1 MGRKSSVYGKLI
13 NDNGEEQKI
22 LNNDPYAN
30 YKQVKWAEIT
40 AESRTGAEITISRD
54 KKVSVTYDGIEK
66 QVTGISGTPAKV
78 ISTIGGGIP
87 FFYILT
93 EEGRVYNLE
102 EWDSE
107 AILIADL
114 SKYKVIDMTPHINGN
129 DRYDAM
135 CFLTEDANII
145 DSQGKSYN

>member
-1 MGRKSSVYGKLI
+1 MFYIGVLHSYKCSGAMSISSFHTTVPQSAFAPIKNVRFLSCEYIDFSSNGRALYTLCT
-13 NDNGEEQKI
+13 
-22 LNNDPYAN
+22 P
-30 YKQVKWAEIT
+30 
-40 AESRTGAEITISRD
+40 
-54 KKVSVTYDGIEK
+54 
-66 QVTGISGTPAKV
+66 PAKV

-107 AILIADL
+107 ATLIADL

-129 DRYDAM
+129 DRYVAM

-145 DSQGKSYN
+145 DSQGKSYK